1 MKAPKIG
8 INVHIPGSKKAKVP
22 ALKKL
27 GAPEDAVNGRITA
40 QPSKEQVCRPLPL
53 PLPARAERANGRTRA
68 ARPPLPRHGVQRAFL
83 MAC

>member
-8 INVHIPGSKKAKVP
+8 TNVHIPGSKKAKVP

-53 PLPARAERANGRTRA
+53 PL
-68 ARPPLPRHGVQRAFL
+68 HGPTFAWTNSSDYLQESV
-83 MAC
+83 